1 LFNKAQLEAF
11 IMENLITIEKKSEY
25 EILIPYVDC
34 QTRKL
39 FHATKL
45 INEFPFLKKF
55 KLKAIFLEV
64 STSNNAAVNL
74 YIKNYFIKIRA
85 KEKHYSFCNHKIDT
99 CLFKKK

>member
-1 LFNKAQLEAF
+1 MFNKAQLEAF

-45 INEFPFLKKF
+45 INEFPFL
-55 KLKAIFLEV
+55 
-64 STSNNAAVNL
+64 
-74 YIKNYFIKIRA
+74 
-85 KEKHYSFCNHKIDT
+85 
-99 CLFKKK
+99 